1 MKEKVSQSRPTL
13 CDLVDYTAHGILQAK
28 VLEWVAFSFSRGS
41 SQPRDQNQ
49 VSHIASGFFTSWSGR
64 VGVMMVGGK
73 VMQISTEGRQR
84 NATLVQE
91 PHVLQFGVGVASK
104 Q

>member
-1 MKEKVSQSRPTL
+1 
-13 CDLVDYTAHGILQAK
+13 
-28 VLEWVAFSFSRGS
+28 
-41 SQPRDQNQ
+41 
-49 VSHIASGFFTSWSGR
+49 
-64 VGVMMVGGK
+64 MMVGGK